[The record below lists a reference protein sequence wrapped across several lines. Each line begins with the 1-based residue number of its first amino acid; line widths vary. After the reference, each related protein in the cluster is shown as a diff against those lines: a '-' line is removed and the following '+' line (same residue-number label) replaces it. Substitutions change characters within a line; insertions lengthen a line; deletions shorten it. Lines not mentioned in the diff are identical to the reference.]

1 MSGSSFDGIEPH
13 LSDSRSY
20 LPGEETYLPDLT
32 TELVSCYFTKE
43 RCGIVT
49 GETSDIFSSL
59 IRPHVQEDF
68 DPRRFLD
75 AVVCEASRAGGSS
88 SFEFAGT
95 FFSALVQSLY
105 SLGFN
110 GLSLDFSGTDFG
122 GDLHAFGGWLT
133 GTEDEPLSVSTGGI
147 PILALGTFAN
157 CAAMRHDGDALMVG
171 YYARSCDF
179 TVTGEVDF
187 CYIGGGAYDSLF
199 RIVPEKIL
207 PHPDYP
213 YLKGKPFER
222 LLARELDGE
231 GFFTRGNRLLFP
243 GRDGEWREV
252 TP

>member
-1 MSGSSFDGIEPH
+1 MSASSFDGIEPR

-20 LPGEETYLPDLT
+20 LPGEETYLSDLT

-49 GETSDIFSSL
+49 GETSDLFSYF

-88 SFEFAGT
+88 SSGFAGT

-110 GLSLDFSGTDFG
+110 GLELDFSGADFG
-122 GDLHAFGGWLT
+122 GDLPAFGGWLT
-133 GTEDEPLSVSTGGI
+133 GSEDEPLSVSTAGI
-147 PILALGTFAN
+147 PILNLGTFAN

-171 YYARSCDF
+171 YAARLCDF

-187 CYIGGGAYDSLF
+187 CYIGPAAYDSLF
-199 RIVPEKIL
+199 RLVPGNIL

-213 YLKGKPFER
+213 EVKGKPFER
-222 LLARELDGE
+222 LLAREFAAD
-231 GFFTRGNRLLFP
+231 GFFERGNRLLFP
-243 GRDGEWREV
+243 GRDGAWREV